1 MFFIPKAASEF
12 SHAFSTSSG
21 LAEILSGLESS
32 AAPVRKP
39 MARKAFAKAKAKA
52 QAKVKASVAGKK
64 VKQVATTKACPPAPA
79 ASQSADALG
88 DPKAAGGRALKDTKK
103 DVHSRA
109 YHAALRKAKK
119 AGTDP
124 AECKKLASKAGSAA
138 AAEWD
143 KAHP

>member
-1 MFFIPKAASEF
+1 MVIQLFSYILQFAAAVSSIPYNPQ
-12 SHAFSTSSG
+12 G
-21 LAEILSGLESS
+21 LCH
-32 AAPVRKP
+32 
-39 MARKAFAKAKAKA
+39 
-52 QAKVKASVAGKK
+52 
-64 VKQVATTKACPPAPA
+64 CPPAPA

-124 AECKKLASKAGSAA
+124 AECKKLASKAGAAA